1 MPSPT
6 NSFWTTTTPH
16 NAAKPGD
23 IAKTVLMPGDPLR
36 AKHLADTLLTDV
48 VQFTGIRGMLGF
60 TGVYKGVRVSVMGS
74 GMGGP
79 SMGLYSFELYEHYG
93 VQTIMRIGTCG
104 GLTADVEVGDILFAM
119 SASTDSNYA
128 SQYELPGVFAPCAD
142 YGLLE
147 TAVGVARGL
156 KARHWAGNIF
166 SSDLFSLYSARG
178 DAGWQKWA
186 AMGCAG
192 TDMECYALYCNAAYL
207 HRKALTILT
216 CSDSNVTH
224 KEMSALERQ
233 TALQT
238 MFTIALE
245 TAALVNPAS

>member
-1 MPSPT
+1 MA
-6 NSFWTTTTPH
+6 FWKTTTPH
-16 NAAKPGD
+16 NAALPGD
-23 IAKTVLMPGDPLR
+23 IAATVLMPGDPLR
-36 AKHLADTLLTDV
+36 AEHLANTLLDKPV
-48 VQFTGIRGMLGF
+48 KFNSIRGMLGF
-60 TGVYKGVRVSVMGS
+60 TGTYKGVRVSVMGS

-93 VQTIMRIGTCG
+93 VQNILRIGTCG
-104 GLTADVEVGDILFAM
+104 GLTAEVEVGDILFAM

-128 SQYELPGVFAPCAD
+128 SQYALPGVFAPCAD

-147 TAVGVARGL
+147 TAVGAARKLG
-156 KARHWAGNIF
+156 ARHWAGNVF

-178 DAGWQKWA
+178 EEGWKAWA

-224 KEMSALERQ
+224 KEMTALERQ
-233 TALQT
+233 TALTT
-238 MFTIALE
+238 MFTIGLE
-245 TAALVNPAS
+245 TAAKLG